1 MKIPFALGVLTLLLS
16 TLTHAELIVVDDM
29 GGTSALPYYRTL
41 NLPPEDQSAKAMTL
55 PPVRIDPYS
64 ESDMLPVKS
73 KHLSPGQVA
82 NRVTNYP
89 GLVPLFLV
97 GDDDLSRRWLAA
109 RVALLRGL
117 GAVGLVVNVEHVD
130 SLAALRGLGSGL
142 EMVPASA
149 DDLAVRMGVQHY
161 PVLITATGI
170 EQ

>member
-1 MKIPFALGVLTLLLS
+1 MKMHLVLGVVTLLIYS
-16 TLTHAELIVVDDM
+16 FTHAALVVVEDV

-41 NLPPEDQSAKAMTL
+41 NLPSDDQSAKPMIL

-64 ESDMLPVKS
+64 EADMLPVKS
-73 KHLSPGQVA
+73 EHLSPGKVE
-82 NRVTNYP
+82 NRVNNVP

-97 GDDDLSRRWLAA
+97 GDDYLSRRWLAA
-109 RVALLRGL
+109 RADLLHEIS
-117 GAVGLVVNVEHVD
+117 AVGLVVNVQHLD
-130 SLAALRGLGSGL
+130 ALTELRELGAGL

-149 DDLAVRMGVQHY
+149 DDLALRMGVEHY